1 MFIRKG
7 SFREGRGC
15 GVLPKCIHPSA
26 RSRVPDVN
34 DASGIAHQPPL
45 DLWLS
50 PEHIKSRCRDR
61 KAKSSQLKRKMS
73 WNFKLL
79 PPTPAPLPSKHRGLL
94 SSLSFP
100 IPLNGAQRGKKR
112 SESEW
117 VSVLWVSKSRK
128 PYKKNFRQQAG
139 EEDNSFHPQTVRNCI
154 VLRDHGHPCSV

>member
-7 SFREGRGC
+7 SFQEGRGC

-50 PEHIKSRCRDR
+50 PEQVKSRGRDR

-79 PPTPAPLPSKHRGLL
+79 PPTPAPLPSKQRGLL
-94 SSLSFP
+94 SSLSFQ

-112 SESEW
+112 SEREREW
-117 VSVLWVSKSRK
+117 VCVCCESAKAGSLT
-128 PYKKNFRQQAG
+128 KKTSDNKLERRTIASTPRQWEIAL
-139 EEDNSFHPQTVRNCI
+139 S
-154 VLRDHGHPCSV
+154 